1 MKFVFHFQLF
11 YMFSAAQTIRMFFFA
26 TEKRFE
32 LPVAA
37 LVSGAPLTSI
47 QSSAKSPHSCT
58 SHTHWKWKYWS
69 IKCQQLV

>member
-47 QSSAKSPHSCT
+47 QSSAKSPRWHSCT
-58 SHTHWKWKYWS
+58 SHWKWKWKS
-69 IKCQQLV
+69 SARCHQ